1 MQYTSLTNGQKNLC
15 EYGGVIGILLSLT
28 CLIQHLILAIPSAVT
43 NPMIP
48 AYVFATIA
56 FVLLSLQ
63 KQVSII
69 LLIISFVF
77 IFIIN
82 AVWIRHFS
90 FSLAVLLLLIYH
102 VIAIIILFVEKIPM
116 KLKLKAA
123 TEKAE
128 RDSWANKL

>member
-1 MQYTSLTNGQKNLC
+1 MIHSTLTSGQKNLC

-48 AYVFATIA
+48 AYVFAVVS
-56 FVLLSLQ
+56 FLLLSLQ
-63 KQVSII
+63 KQIASI

-77 IFIIN
+77 MFIIN
-82 AVWIRHFS
+82 AVWAMYFS
-90 FSLAVLLLLIYH
+90 FSLAVLLLLVYH
-102 VIAIIILFVEKIPM
+102 LVAIIILFVEKIPM

-123 TEKAE
+123 AEKAE
-128 RDSWANKL
+128 KDNWADKI